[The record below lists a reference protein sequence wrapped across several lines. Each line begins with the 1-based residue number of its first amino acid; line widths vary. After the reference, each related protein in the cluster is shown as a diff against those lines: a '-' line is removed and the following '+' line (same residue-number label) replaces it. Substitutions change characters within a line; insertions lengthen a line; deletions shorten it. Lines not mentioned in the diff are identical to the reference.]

1 MRLAPRSILAAAR
14 TLFSRALSGAM
25 RSSAS
30 GCSLEIT
37 RMRAPALRIAGV
49 SGACI
54 RPSMVQSTTK
64 PAWPSAATTGASL
77 PIASLA
83 PVERTGT
90 GWGLRGVGTTT
101 WNGRAP
107 SRSRASSARC
117 TLSGRDCVSD
127 RIAAVSPFLT
137 AQRSNTSQNA
147 SIHLPSMRSAN
158 MRSLLLA
165 LTRR

>member
-1 MRLAPRSILAAAR
+1 
-14 TLFSRALSGAM
+14 M

-30 GCSLEIT
+30 GCSFEIT
-37 RMRAPALRIAGV
+37 MMRAPAFRIAGV

-64 PAWPSAATTGASL
+64 PALPSAPITGANP

-90 GWGLRGVGTTT
+90 GWRLRGVGSTM

-107 SRSRASSARC
+107 SRSSASSAVAR
-117 TLSGRDCVSD
+117 
-127 RIAAVSPFLT
+127 
-137 AQRSNTSQNA
+137 
-147 SIHLPSMRSAN
+147 
-158 MRSLLLA
+158 
-165 LTRR
+165 